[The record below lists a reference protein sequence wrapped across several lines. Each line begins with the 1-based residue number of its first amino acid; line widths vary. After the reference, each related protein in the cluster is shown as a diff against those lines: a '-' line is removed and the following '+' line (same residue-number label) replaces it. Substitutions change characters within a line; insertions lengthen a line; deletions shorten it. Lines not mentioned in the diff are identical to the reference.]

1 MTNTMMQ
8 KALLN
13 IHEVKAMHDTWI
25 PGFQTAM
32 TLPDLFCV
40 LMYVVAITW
49 IILKLVA
56 YLHMILWSIKNFGV
70 LKTVFFLA
78 TFNKIMKAVDNVQK

>member
-25 PGFQTAM
+25 PGFQTA
-32 TLPDLFCV
+32 LL
-40 LMYVVAITW
+40 
-49 IILKLVA
+49 
-56 YLHMILWSIKNFGV
+56 G
-70 LKTVFFLA
+70 
-78 TFNKIMKAVDNVQK
+78 